1 MGRYWNTEEDNL
13 LRELIAQY
21 GKQWSVIATHIP
33 NRTATQIAARWEKCI
48 NPKLTKGPF
57 NADEDRMIIEF
68 VEQHG
73 CHAWP
78 KITSVLPHRTPKQ
91 CRERWF
97 NNLDPNVTK
106 SPWTP
111 EEDDLIFENFMK
123 FGPKWSTIAHLIP
136 GRTDN
141 SIKNRWNASISKRVK
156 VDSDGKKTLIPC
168 KVRKYSK
175 KNKLEQARPA
185 ALQITPKPTIQDF
198 QNIQKGMHPLNPQ
211 PAFGSLDISDAPL
224 SQPSTNSSPIPEPV
238 VNVGRTGGFLPPP
251 LIIPPPQT
259 SSANFNVEC
268 NVDYDNSDFGGDSVL
283 PFGVSLSQ
291 HDFIQ
296 PFEFIS
302 CSSLIGDVTDDFTPS
317 SYKFGLPSPQL
328 LSPTGSVP
336 VFDDF

>member
-1 MGRYWNTEEDNL
+1 MGRNWNQEEDNL
-13 LRELIAQY
+13 LRELIQQY

-57 NADEDRMIIEF
+57 NSEEDRLIIEF
-68 VEQHG
+68 VEKHG

-97 NNLDPNVTK
+97 NNLDPTVTK

-111 EEDDLIFENFMK
+111 EEDNLIFENYLK
-123 FGPKWSTIAHLIP
+123 YGPKWSTIAHLIP

-156 VDSDGKKTLIPC
+156 VDADGKQTLTPC

-185 ALQITPKPTIQDF
+185 ALQIAPIASSIEKTGDLAK
-198 QNIQKGMHPLNPQ
+198 M
-211 PAFGSLDISDAPL
+211 SDLSADLSDLPL
-224 SQPSTNSSPIPEPV
+224 SQSSANSSPIPESPISFAPATFAIPTPTFDIDPFG
-238 VNVGRTGGFLPPP
+238 NDLMSPIGGL
-251 LIIPPPQT
+251 
-259 SSANFNVEC
+259 NFN
-268 NVDYDNSDFGGDSVL
+268 
-283 PFGVSLSQ
+283 
-291 HDFIQ
+291 
-296 PFEFIS
+296 
-302 CSSLIGDVTDDFTPS
+302 
-317 SYKFGLPSPQL
+317 FGLNQELCSPL
-328 LSPTGSVP
+328 SFKSPIFSPTAGLS

>member
-57 NADEDRMIIEF
+57 SADEDRTIIEF

-111 EEDDLIFENFMK
+111 EEDELIFENYMK
-123 FGPKWSTIAHLIP
+123 FGPKWSTIAHMIP

-156 VDSDGKKTLIPC
+156 VDADGKQSLIPC

-175 KNKLEQARPA
+175 KNRVEQARPSQ
-185 ALQITPKPTIQDF
+185 LQIMAKTNG
-198 QNIQKGMHPLNPQ
+198 QNYPIPENSNRVPIDSFSSSSSDL
-211 PAFGSLDISDAPL
+211 SDAP
-224 SQPSTNSSPIPEPV
+224 SQSSVNSSPLPEFPLI
-238 VNVGRTGGFLPPP
+238 TGKPKASGLPP
-251 LIIPPPQT
+251 LIIPQHT
-259 SSANFNVEC
+259 LGFEFDSHA
-268 NVDYDNSDFGGDSVL
+268 DFDADSVG
-283 PFGVSLSQ
+283 FESLRP
-291 HDFIQ
+291 DFNQ
-296 PFEFIS
+296 PFD
-302 CSSLIGDVTDDFTPS
+302 CVNCGSLIDDMPD
-317 SYKFGLPSPQL
+317 GL
-328 LSPTGSVP
+328 LSPTTFQIGLHSPHLFSPTMAVP
-336 VFDDF
+336 IFDDF

>member
-185 ALQITPKPTIQDF
+185 ALQIAPKPNIQDF
-198 QNIQKGMHPLNPQ
+198 QNIQKGIHPLNQ
-211 PAFGSLDISDAPL
+211 QSVFGSLDMSDAPL

-238 VNVGRTGGFLPPP
+238 VIGRTGGFLPPP

-259 SSANFNVEC
+259 SSINFNVEC
-268 NVDYDNSDFGGDSVL
+268 NVDYDNTDFGGDSVL
-283 PFGVSLSQ
+283 PFGVSIGQ
-291 HDFIQ
+291 HDFVQ
-296 PFEFIS
+296 PFEYIS
-302 CSSLIGDVTDDFTPS
+302 CSSLLGDVTDDLSSPT

>member
-1 MGRYWNTEEDNL
+1 MGRNWNEEEDNL

-57 NADEDRMIIEF
+57 NAEEDRLIIEF
-68 VEQHG
+68 VEKHG

-97 NNLDPNVTK
+97 NNLDPSVTK

-111 EEDDLIFENFMK
+111 EEDNMIFENYLK

-156 VDSDGKKTLIPC
+156 VDSEGKQTLTPC

-185 ALQITPKPTIQDF
+185 ALQIAQVPTLKITQDIKT
-198 QNIQKGMHPLNPQ
+198 QDL
-211 PAFGSLDISDAPL
+211 SDISLPQSSAMM
-224 SQPSTNSSPIPEPV
+224 SANSSPVPESPIS
-238 VNVGRTGGFLPPP
+238 FAPPP
-251 LIIPPPQT
+251 LIIPTPT
-259 SSANFNVEC
+259 F
-268 NVDYDNSDFGGDSVL
+268 DLD
-283 PFGVSLSQ
+283 PFGNDLASPFGIS
-291 HDFIQ
+291 FQ
-296 PFEFIS
+296 PFGMPTEL
-302 CSSLIGDVTDDFTPS
+302 CSPVGL
-317 SYKFGLPSPQL
+317 KFGLQSPIF
-328 LSPTGSVP
+328 SPTGGSH
-336 VFDDF
+336 VFDDL